1 MAYLRSWH
9 FLPGMTDDKTVE
21 QVLTELQQFT
31 GTTRHYR
38 SSFGSLLLTDGVHY
52 LRETLNCYWLIDIV
66 ESYQPLLRGEEFQ
79 LWGIQVNDDQ
89 SAVVE
94 MRQDSGLEPLV
105 QQEIAYSDFK
115 LREYEFYCIQ
125 GVVLLKSEY

>member
-1 MAYLRSWH
+1 
-9 FLPGMTDDKTVE
+9 MTDDKTVE